1 MTRSAVRAGGRWV
14 HAQIGKEV
22 PPDQVVEADPHGRLF
37 KVYEKDQLESVSLI
51 LGHLP
56 TF

>member
-37 KVYEKDQLESVSLI
+37 KVYEEDQLETVSRI
-51 LGHLP
+51 LDPLP

>member
-1 MTRSAVRAGGRWV
+1 MRAGSRLV
-14 HAQIGKEV
+14 NAQIGKEV

-37 KVYEKDQLESVSLI
+37 KVYEEDQLETVSRI
-51 LGHLP
+51 LDPLP